1 MAHLIRGR
9 AGGLTWAAKRCS
21 RMSPFSPNLA
31 AVTSKGC
38 PSSWWAG
45 EVIIKEGDQAAGFFV
60 ISSGKVEVV
69 RGADGGSPQ
78 VLNTLGPGDFFGEM
92 ALFEGFPRNATVRAV
107 EDSECL
113 AMTRWDFMAEMKN
126 HPEIAVSMLPV
137 LVRRLR
143 SIEADTSE

>member
-1 MAHLIRGR
+1 MGR
-9 AGGLTWAAKRCS
+9 EEMLKNV
-21 RMSPFSPNLA
+21 PIFSELGRRDLERL
-31 AVTSKGC
+31 SKLMV
-38 PSSWWAG
+38 PRVVKAG

-69 RGADGGSPQ
+69 RGVDGPSPQ
-78 VLNTLGPGDFFGEM
+78 VLNTLSPGDFFGEM

-107 EDSECL
+107 EDSECM

-143 SIEADTSE
+143 NVEAHINE